1 MSAKGNKIG
10 IWMARP
16 KGRTV
21 MGFAFGL
28 GAAIVIIGA
37 LFKIMHWPFC
47 NEMLILGLGT
57 EAVLFTLSSFQL
69 THAEPDWSVYYPYLI
84 PVEDRATVAQENDGT
99 TRNLITHPVA
109 VNGGGSGDGAGAT
122 EKVAELMEKA
132 KIDQALLDRLGN
144 AMRDLSHNAEQLKS
158 VSSAA
163 SATDSYVAS
172 LEDASKKMSS
182 LSDAYQRASTSI
194 AGLTSNT
201 EAGES
206 FGEQMQKVS
215 KNLSALN
222 NVYELQ
228 LQGSSAHLE
237 ATQGFQKQVSEM
249 MHNLSASAEDTKLY
263 RENMAVLAQNLTD
276 LNNVYGNMLK
286 AMRS

>member
-1 MSAKGNKIG
+1 MSAKGNKVG
-10 IWMARP
+10 IWMAKP

-47 NEMLILGLGT
+47 NEMLIVGLGT

-69 THAEPDWSVYYPYLI
+69 THAEPDWSIYYPYLVNI
-84 PVEDRATVAQENDGT
+84 EDRATVAQEDDGT
-99 TRNLITHPVA
+99 MRNLLTSPVA
-109 VNGGGSGDGAGAT
+109 VNSGGSGGGSEAT

-172 LEDASKKMSS
+172 LEEASKKMSS

-215 KNLSALN
+215 KNLAALN

-237 ATQGFQKQVSEM
+237 ATQGFQQQVVDM
-249 MHNLSASAEDTKLY
+249 MSNLSASAEDTKVY
-263 RENMAVLAQNLTD
+263 RENMAMLAQNLTD

>member
-10 IWMARP
+10 MWMARP

-28 GAAIVIIGA
+28 GAAVVIIGA

-47 NEMLILGLGT
+47 NEMLIAGLGT

-69 THAEPDWSVYYPYLI
+69 THAEPEWSVYYPYLV

-99 TRNLITHPVA
+99 TRNLLTHPVA
-109 VNGGGSGDGAGAT
+109 DKGGSGDGAT
-122 EKVAELMEKA
+122 EKIAELMEKA

-163 SATDSYVAS
+163 SATDSYVSS
-172 LEDASKKMSS
+172 LEEASKKMSS
-182 LSDAYQRASTSI
+182 LSEAYQRASVSI
-194 AGLTSNT
+194 AVLTSNT
-201 EAGES
+201 DAGES

-249 MHNLSASAEDTKLY
+249 MSNLAASTEDTKLY

>member
-1 MSAKGNKIG
+1 MSGKKGG
-10 IWMARP
+10 FFAS
-16 KGRTV
+16 KGYKNLMKYV
-21 MGFAFGL
+21 YGY

-37 LFKIMHWPFC
+37 LFKIQHWPGADI
-47 NEMLILGLGT
+47 MLIAGLST
-57 EAVLFTLSSFQL
+57 EAIIFGLSAMEPL
-69 THAEPDWSVYYPYLI
+69 HAEPNWAVYYPYLL
-84 PVEDRATVAQENDGT
+84 PEDERPEGQDVNAFPKPHEIGGGKGSGGT
-99 TRNLITHPVA
+99 T
-109 VNGGGSGDGAGAT
+109 
-122 EKVAELMEKA
+122 EMVAEMMEKA

-144 AMRDLSHNAEQLKS
+144 AMRDLSNNAEQLKS

-163 SATDSYVAS
+163 SATDSYVSS
-172 LEDASKKMSS
+172 LEEASKKMSS
-182 LSDAYQRASTSI
+182 LSDAYERASSSI

-201 EAGES
+201 ADGAS

-215 KNLSALN
+215 TNLAALN

-237 ATQGFQKQVSEM
+237 ATQGFQKQVADM
-249 MHNLSASAEDTKLY
+249 MQNLSASVEDTKLY

-286 AMRS
+286 AMRA

>member
-1 MSAKGNKIG
+1 MSAKGNKVG
-10 IWMARP
+10 IWMAKP

-28 GAAIVIIGA
+28 GAAIVIVGA

-47 NEMLILGLGT
+47 NEMLIVGLGT

-69 THAEPDWSVYYPYLI
+69 THAEPDWSIYYPYLVNI
-84 PVEDRATVAQENDGT
+84 EDRATVAQEDDGT
-99 TRNLITHPVA
+99 MRNLLTSPVA
-109 VNGGGSGDGAGAT
+109 VNSGGSGGGSEAT

-172 LEDASKKMSS
+172 LEEASKKMSS

-215 KNLSALN
+215 KNLAALN

-237 ATQGFQKQVSEM
+237 ATQGFQQQVVDM
-249 MHNLSASAEDTKLY
+249 MSNLSASAEDTKLY
-263 RENMAVLAQNLTD
+263 RENMAMLAQNLTD

>member
-28 GAAIVIIGA
+28 GAAVVIIGA

-47 NEMLILGLGT
+47 NEMLIAGLGT

-69 THAEPDWSVYYPYLI
+69 THAEPEWSVYYPYLV

-99 TRNLITHPVA
+99 PRNLLTHPVA
-109 VNGGGSGDGAGAT
+109 DKGGSSDGAS
-122 EKVAELMEKA
+122 EKIAELMEKA

-144 AMRDLSHNAEQLKS
+144 AMRDLSHNAEQLKD

-163 SATDSYVAS
+163 SATNSYVSS
-172 LEDASKKMSS
+172 LEEASKKMSS
-182 LSDAYQRASTSI
+182 LSESYQRASVTI
-194 AGLTSNT
+194 AGITSNT

-249 MHNLSASAEDTKLY
+249 MSNLAASTEDTKLY

>member
-1 MSAKGNKIG
+1 MSAKGNKVG
-10 IWMARP
+10 IWMAKP

-47 NEMLILGLGT
+47 NEMLIVGLGT

-69 THAEPDWSVYYPYLI
+69 THAEPDWSIYYPYLVNI
-84 PVEDRATVAQENDGT
+84 EDRATVAQEDDGT
-99 TRNLITHPVA
+99 MRNLLTSPVA
-109 VNGGGSGDGAGAT
+109 VNSGGSGGGSEAT

-172 LEDASKKMSS
+172 LEEASKKMSS

-215 KNLSALN
+215 KNLAALN
-222 NVYELQ
+222 NVYEVQ

-237 ATQGFQKQVSEM
+237 ATKGFQQQVVDM
-249 MHNLSASAEDTKLY
+249 MSNLSASAEDTKLY
-263 RENMAVLAQNLTD
+263 RENMAMLAQNLTD

>member
-28 GAAIVIIGA
+28 GAAVVIIGA

-47 NEMLILGLGT
+47 NEMLIIGLGT

-69 THAEPDWSVYYPYLI
+69 THAEPEWSVYYPYLV
-84 PVEDRATVAQENDGT
+84 PVEERATVAQENDGT

-109 VNGGGSGDGAGAT
+109 DNGGSSDGAS
-122 EKVAELMEKA
+122 EKIAELMEKA

-144 AMRDLSHNAEQLKS
+144 AMRDLSHNAEQLKD

-163 SATDSYVAS
+163 SATNSYVSS
-172 LEDASKKMSS
+172 LEEASQKMSS
-182 LSDAYQRASTSI
+182 LSESYQRASVTI
-194 AGLTSNT
+194 AGITSNT

-249 MHNLSASAEDTKLY
+249 MSNLAASTEDTKLY

>member
-1 MSAKGNKIG
+1 MSAKGNRVG
-10 IWMARP
+10 IWMAKP

-47 NEMLILGLGT
+47 NEMLIVGLGT

-69 THAEPDWSVYYPYLI
+69 THAEPDWSIYYPYLVNI
-84 PVEDRATVAQENDGT
+84 EDRATVAQEDDGT
-99 TRNLITHPVA
+99 MRNLLTSPVA
-109 VNGGGSGDGAGAT
+109 VNSGGSGGGSEAT

-158 VSSAA
+158 VSNAA
-163 SATDSYVAS
+163 TATDSYVSS
-172 LEDASKKMSS
+172 LEAAATKVSS
-182 LSDAYQRASTSI
+182 LSDSYDRASVAIS
-194 AGLTSNT
+194 GLTSST
-201 EAGES
+201 AEGES

-215 KNLSALN
+215 KNLAALN

-237 ATQGFQKQVSEM
+237 ATQGFQQQVVDM
-249 MHNLSASAEDTKLY
+249 MSNLSASAEDTKLY
-263 RENMAVLAQNLTD
+263 RENMAMLAQNLTD

>member
-28 GAAIVIIGA
+28 GAAVVIIGA

-47 NEMLILGLGT
+47 NEMLIAGLGT

-69 THAEPDWSVYYPYLI
+69 THAEPEWSVYYPYLV

-99 TRNLITHPVA
+99 TRNLLTHPVA
-109 VNGGGSGDGAGAT
+109 DKGGSGDGAT
-122 EKVAELMEKA
+122 EKIAELMEKA

-163 SATDSYVAS
+163 SATDSYVSS
-172 LEDASKKMSS
+172 LEEASKKMSS
-182 LSDAYQRASTSI
+182 LSEAYQRASVSI
-194 AGLTSNT
+194 AVLTSNT
-201 EAGES
+201 DAGES

-249 MHNLSASAEDTKLY
+249 MSNLAASTEDTKLY